1 MRPVSPADASAQPNR
16 TIDATPTLPCGLPS
30 LLRADRRRSGIRALR
45 SKIKGIRAKV
55 LKEKNGSG
63 GIKPLPKKSV
73 LESLDGFIVRPQ
85 WELKR
90 KFLISHLYLFYWLT
104 SCLRLLLSQ
113 RLRKPKPLSV
123 GGSLMTVLAPRPPT
137 PPVTATPPPW
147 SMVSA
152 GSREKSAMPFLRM
165 RHVGSMSAFPRLTS
179 AARRQ
184 LLSHSG
190 RTGPTRRSG
199 DMRCLKPPRITPI
212 PLPVLASFQTMP
224 PATAFRPPYVATSD
238 MWRTATTN
246 PLLEY
251 GTTSRLFLIRA
262 RQEETK

>member
-90 KFLISHLYLFYWLT
+90 KSLSLICIYFIGSHPACGYCYRNACA
-104 SCLRLLLSQ
+104 SPNRCRL
-113 RLRKPKPLSV
+113 V
-123 GGSLMTVLAPRPPT
+123 EV
-137 PPVTATPPPW
+137 
-147 SMVSA
+147 
-152 GSREKSAMPFLRM
+152 
-165 RHVGSMSAFPRLTS
+165 
-179 AARRQ
+179 
-184 LLSHSG
+184 
-190 RTGPTRRSG
+190 
-199 DMRCLKPPRITPI
+199 
-212 PLPVLASFQTMP
+212 
-224 PATAFRPPYVATSD
+224 
-238 MWRTATTN
+238 
-246 PLLEY
+246 
-251 GTTSRLFLIRA
+251 
-262 RQEETK
+262 